1 MSQNDDQL
9 LIETSSPKNTF
20 APIVPPRNGITNTI
34 ESMKPSVGTKLEG
47 LLLNSDS
54 DSDFDPRADEQEMHN
69 GSKISNDLFGFEPK
83 NSSGQQMFNSG
94 SFTDGTTNNFTN
106 HSSPPPLCE
115 FASSSKSIE
124 ALINFIVLV
133 APPPKAMTPRR
144 TNMNGNSNL
153 FGDDPF
159 QPITK
164 PFNVSIQH
172 ETHSSLSH
180 VSAIKSQIARQQQE
194 FSGLDFSNDSRK
206 GVTKDLSSLSFQS
219 NGFGDDLSDSI
230 DSGLAFPSKTDS
242 SRNPFLAQSESPKKS
257 SKLFHK
263 SSEKMMAT
271 RINRYDVFKNEM
283 NGSDVSASPP
293 QQNVKAKTDV
303 NPDLFKDFAIA
314 AFSEFK
320 VDKTSSMIHEFS
332 NKLSDQK
339 NLHNGQHVTKVI
351 NDRSL

>member
-1 MSQNDDQL
+1 
-9 LIETSSPKNTF
+9 
-20 APIVPPRNGITNTI
+20 
-34 ESMKPSVGTKLEG
+34 
-47 LLLNSDS
+47 
-54 DSDFDPRADEQEMHN
+54 
-69 GSKISNDLFGFEPK
+69 
-83 NSSGQQMFNSG
+83 
-94 SFTDGTTNNFTN
+94 
-106 HSSPPPLCE
+106 
-115 FASSSKSIE
+115 
-124 ALINFIVLV
+124 
-133 APPPKAMTPRR
+133 MTPRR

-172 ETHSSLSH
+172 ETHPSLSD
-180 VSAIKSQIARQQQE
+180 VSAIKSQIARRQQE

-206 GVTKDLSSLSFQS
+206 GVTKDLSSLSFES

-230 DSGLAFPSKTDS
+230 DSSREFPSKTDS
-242 SRNPFLAQSESPKKS
+242 YRNPFIAQSESPKKS
-257 SKLFHK
+257 TKLFHK

-271 RINRYDVFKNEM
+271 RNNKYDVFKNEM
-283 NGSDVSASPP
+283 VNGSDVSASPP
-293 QQNVKAKTDV
+293 QQTVKAKTDV

-339 NLHNGQHVTKVI
+339 ILHNGHHVTKVI